1 MIADDD
7 QGSEAETRRHLCP
20 AVSVS
25 DDDSKINVSPSVRV
39 PAPDNSDPL
48 LSPDIPRPSTKE
60 AAEERRVQ

>member
-7 QGSEAETRRHLCP
+7 QGSGAETRRHLCP

-48 LSPDIPRPSTKE
+48 LSLPRHSATQHKGSS
-60 AAEERRVQ
+60 